1 MVFEPSVIRDLL
13 SDNWTAGNVD
23 NTTPSFY
30 FTGGD
35 ITAQT
40 LANGDAILIYEV
52 AMPTNRPK
60 GLGYDGESREVVLA
74 VDIRTQRGS
83 DRMEK
88 LRNEVNRIRKAK
100 RKNPRLSRIKS
111 SNSRRN
117 SKSTRNR
124 SRRLRPQGHALE
136 SSSKP
141 FQRSTIVP

>member
-1 MVFEPSVIRDLL
+1 MVFEPSVILDLL

-60 GLGYDGESREVVLA
+60 GLGYDGETREVVLA

-100 RKNPRLSRIKS
+100 RINPYTGFQLLLHEGERAVSGYVGFWHRVITLRLKTYIEA
-111 SNSRRN
+111 
-117 SKSTRNR
+117 T
-124 SRRLRPQGHALE
+124 
-136 SSSKP
+136 
-141 FQRSTIVP
+141 T